1 MPQRVRLTQLKMN
14 TVYSSLGLEHGHEE
28 RGEKR
33 TRKDKGKKKQTRF
46 SHDLFIDIVR
56 VGIAKRS
63 IVQPSRI
70 ALFRRSP
77 EERFHTRGFRAWTEK
92 QIMAL

>member
-1 MPQRVRLTQLKMN
+1 MSLRVRLTQLKMN
-14 TVYSSLGLEHGHEE
+14 TVYSSLGLEHGQEE
-28 RGEKR
+28 RQGNEREK
-33 TRKDKGKKKQTRF
+33 TRERKQTRQ

-77 EERFHTRGFRAWTEK
+77 GERFHTRGFRAWTEK
-92 QIMAL
+92 QIMAF